1 MASISK
7 KDIRLRYFGYEGTSV
22 RAIPKNVEKFDCPE
36 YHNHVVSLLEGIM
49 VIGLD
54 TQFLIEQ
61 LLGYT

>member
-1 MASISK
+1 M
-7 KDIRLRYFGYEGTSV
+7 